1 MENSASSSGKVEMT
15 MKELRNISVLVFCL
29 IVCMMAS
36 AQLAPAPA
44 AISIGGSV
52 YGGGNHGDTGGNTAV
67 NVYGGSI
74 HQVFGGARQADIK
87 GGALVNI
94 DGENASS
101 YIVIDKVY
109 GGNDVAGHIG
119 SPSALSEEA
128 TVPSVLTQAS
138 DNDVDNTWNTYV
150 RISIKTTTTTT
161 GEGDDAVTTVEPA
174 DNAKP
179 VFMGQLYGGGNGD
192 YTYSAQKPN
201 GLYDVTV
208 DAVTIEDVN
217 KPEVAKAYL
226 EVLGGTVAYGYG
238 GGNNVTV
245 TEKTVINFNNPSE
258 VVTSVKDTRLVS
270 EGEGELL
277 TDARLHDDMGI
288 NLAYSDPSLSEYQ
301 FDRFFGGNNK
311 ADMDIVPTWNLRR
324 GRIRN
329 LYSGGNRGNMTAST
343 GILIE
348 IPAAS
353 NIKVDNLYGG
363 CRMADVMPTVNGVYT
378 PVDNYPGYNF
388 PKELSARVLVRGGDI
403 NNVYGGNDITGRVYG
418 GSAVGIYTSVNGDVY
433 GGGNGSYAYTDNIKL
448 ANNETYGD
456 FYYTVPAGKT
466 SVQALNDFRPNAE
479 QVSIRLHSPDPNK
492 PTIIKGSVYCGG
504 NSASLK
510 TTKANP
516 MVELKIGSY
525 VIAENVFLGNNG
537 RNMIRYN
544 EADKDEEGNTVTGA
558 VEGVLRTMKRT
569 DLSGD
574 SSPFSTINLTNA
586 DQFAAY
592 MQGAAMPLVPQ
603 VVFDSKAKGDPDDYV
618 PFSTYVG
625 SFFLGGNVGSMTAPG
640 TFTMDNLNSI
650 IIYNKFVGGCNDAY
664 VAETTV
670 AETTYNAEHMGGVTE
685 APTAGGPKIL
695 MNFEGL
701 RLKPGKLNDAKD
713 ALVWNT
719 NGKAGDAR
727 RLIGGNVYGG
737 CYNSGYVNGDII
749 INLNQSTVDKEEVF
763 GAGERASGVDPTKQ
777 RDELLFTSMGIFG
790 GGYGENSEVWG
801 STTINVKDGYHFNIY
816 GGGEKGVI
824 GKKVAGSYS
833 YNANYSTHV
842 NLVGSVKGAATG
854 SMAETEYLYGGGFE
868 GLVAGDTYVTLGNGR
883 VNSTFGGA
891 ANADILGHAETIIGS
906 GGFPYVLDDVYGGN
920 DLGGN
925 IQGSADLKTRVRE
938 AIRSKMFDSGSAATA
953 SSYVEY
959 LQGHV
964 NEIFGGAYGGYNYE
978 RISDGAG
985 GYKSN
990 VLAHL
995 LNNSEETKEV
1005 NKPYLNNAF
1014 VHICPV
1020 RNNDSKVDAVY
1031 GAGLGSP
1038 NTTRGANPVGDML
1051 QDRSYVLIDIP
1062 EGFDKLKSLNV
1073 FGAGSFNGVGMWV
1086 DKTSTYEAATADNA
1100 SAIIDLIS
1108 GEVNEVFGGG
1118 YEEGL
1123 TRRTVVNVPSGSTIK
1138 ANKIFGG
1145 AFGIRFADV
1154 CDVYESHVNY
1164 GSEDATVGTIYGG
1177 NNNYRQTLYTHV
1189 DVTSPVWSN
1198 KEKGYKATIYGAGYG
1213 YYTWTD
1219 YTEVNLHNG
1228 AEVYEVY
1235 GGGEKG
1241 RVVNEPTL
1249 VQMSIEGTVSLPEL
1263 PNGYGDGAHHSL
1275 GLKETLAK
1283 VQADGK
1289 KHNTNVLIHKGATVQ
1304 SYAYGGGRGY
1314 DDEDQGDGD
1323 VNGTTYIA
1331 LLGGTVKKDLY
1342 AAGTIGAVLDE
1353 YGTLNDYDGN
1363 HFVARATAYIA
1374 GGSVRNVYGGGW
1386 KGSVGKHKKQVG
1398 ENWVD
1403 AAISDIADGS
1413 TIKDI
1418 DGETNVI
1425 IGIRPDQDSDAK
1437 LDAVKAVL
1445 GSEAVAGNYGFYAG
1459 VPTVQRNVYGGG
1471 EGGAVYGTSN
1481 VTLNNGY
1488 IGYVYSTTEPTAPD
1502 GITENPPYEE
1512 SPYESGTYYQEKL
1525 HDETWTDH
1533 VGANRLYGSG
1543 NVFGGGYV
1551 DNSSVDFTNVTMWN
1565 GKVRNSL
1572 FGGGEIAAIGR
1583 GDVTVGGYQNSE
1595 RTLKGKYKL
1604 GKTHIEMYN
1613 GHVLR
1618 DVFAGGKGYNN
1629 LGEVG
1634 TLYTD
1639 GYVFGQTEAYIY
1651 GGEVGT
1657 ADNYD
1662 EGYGNVFGGGD
1673 LGYVYGKGKK
1683 CEDADYRPSP
1693 NHYYYTEDGTKEGDK
1708 WTEDCKVVVEA
1719 KAQVKAEEPVT
1730 IGVKTYNQYQYV
1742 PLEDLNKLGGKNDD
1756 DRWSALDDK
1765 GIIIR
1770 NAVFGGGNVADGSD
1784 KVYANTKTVFGNV
1797 TASLR
1802 DVYRR
1807 DLITIGTEHTGG
1819 LYGGGNLSLVDGYRE
1834 LHISNYGTDYY
1845 GLDDRITMEK
1855 YNTLTDRERAYF
1867 RLRYTCIDGYDKGK
1881 DDEGISYDGHEIG
1894 DQIFDDEYNELPEKY
1909 RKAEYW
1915 EQDGVCSIYA
1925 GRLLNT
1931 LQRADLVGV
1940 FGSRMVLQGAHDRVT
1955 EVQDNTNYTINRVGE
1970 LSLKKVVSPAGET
1983 DELNK
1988 EHGNYFGI
1996 YSVVNY
2002 LGNLTSDVLMDDTRE
2017 SDSDDT
2023 DGGESYYEWKAAN
2036 PNSRKRNTAT
2046 CHNQVALASGVF
2058 LELVNEPTGAV
2069 TKSGKEYGYITGVV
2083 ELDLINAKADAIG
2096 GGYVYAK
2103 NEHGKRYDV
2112 DYKRVRLSDFNRPK
2126 PGDTDGGLRTYKMYE
2141 YDDSKLEEI
2150 QTSGNFIHGK
2160 AKTIIDDCYPN
2171 NLEYDHTKADF
2182 SEAHYWY
2189 IKGSIYIYD
2198 QVISAYTGAPTAYT
2212 KEKHIPLTIT
2222 AGSHG
2227 RLKLIDVQPNLY
2239 AFFDTTVYPQGIKVN
2254 NKSVT
2259 YQLND
2264 VITYWDWSQLPAAEQ
2279 DFFVPETWVCI
2290 ANGTVDGTV
2299 YHEGDV
2305 LKPLTSKPSTIVDA
2319 KGAPCELK
2327 DILRPSNNISHDTG
2341 YVLDFKMDSPTD
2353 WDRWYSEKTG
2363 SDKISTPTYNGKN
2376 EGEQASYMPG
2386 PTFSTSGGVYG
2397 QRDYYVGEI
2406 ITADVVDEYKKTKIE
2421 GTTGQAEVEPAYV
2434 AKETVT
2440 YTYNSVEK
2448 SVNKGTAIPETEY
2461 NALSE
2466 ATKAKFD
2473 KAYMCINTL
2482 RLNEET
2488 YMVYGD
2494 LYSRNDIDALKDAFT
2509 EGKTTEEKAAIEAE
2523 IDAVLTDDYVYVCK
2537 TAGKYG
2543 GKLYSSS
2550 EKYSALEGWA
2560 SLTSADRESDEFNF
2574 TFNRDAFDLL
2584 GDPTYGSENKT
2595 LEQRYGTPYSD
2606 IKPIEYEAVKD
2617 GSPTLTR
2624 AAYEALANE
2633 KSYYTPVVV
2642 SKTDIGGDDYY
2653 IAKKYFSRGNTAY
2666 AQGQVVPAG
2675 TYRSLSEEE
2684 RTEYVEVIK
2693 FVNPNTEPV
2702 TYYYCRDTEG
2712 YPGITSVTNRRS
2724 GNTVTSS
2731 TASTPSSSVE
2741 VGWVIDDNDYN
2752 NLVNEQI
2759 GYTIKGNEPTE
2770 TTTLYVS
2777 RESDIRDLSKDKVI
2791 TVIYQYTY
2799 NESDDNGDVTPVNE
2813 MHVVNIHL
2821 EFESGAP
2828 IIDKLL
2834 PPATVL
2840 PGTTVG
2846 MNQPRVTPGAYELI
2860 GGGWEIFENQSD
2872 AELHRNGQEYLNN
2885 STPMYYYQDGYYVA
2899 YYAKSYLGKTYSN
2912 PVQFSVPNY
2921 HDLKAVM
2928 EAKEHHY
2935 YIDHKD
2941 AHLTDKRIPKV
2952 YINDYGDDANGLELL
2967 KDLYDLSLISKDTP
2981 GITVDGDNV
2990 ITSAGHKFKDHKLL
3004 NSSTVRGA
3012 DDLDFI
3018 LRTNLVPGSTP
3029 WTPIGS
3035 DETTC
3040 FGGNVHGDGH
3050 YVSGLDN
3057 SLFDKLCGNVY
3068 NLGAMGAFTTG
3079 GIANSGEGTAENCWV
3094 KNTAGEEITHPV
3106 IGIGSPAEKQIQN
3119 CYYLSAETGT
3129 PGGSRVAATAQQ
3141 FYNGEVAYNLNRFY
3155 LYERFNQHGG
3165 TPATTDT
3172 YVQDRYGNVDF
3183 IYANGEI
3190 PDEDDVRLNRT
3201 TGNYEPLYPDD
3212 YIFFGQTLNYGYVD
3226 GVDHQ
3231 DVPSPLVKDG
3241 DYIETSSAGNRVLRA
3256 PAYFRSSIMS
3266 KAFFNPYAVFAKHK
3280 EGDENTLVH
3289 DGMTAIDFT
3298 GYNDVFNGSTGDA
3311 EAYVNGIDEKG
3322 NFFAP
3327 LLDAET
3333 ALTNFK
3339 NFGLTKNLLAYTEAP
3354 NDATV
3359 AGKTGHAVSQALE
3372 ESRYAE
3378 TDGTYGTVAPKDES
3392 QVMAHWVQ
3400 RNAGGVT
3407 YSATYDHFLVD
3418 RNDFYAPIGY
3428 TFDGSSRMWHQRIP
3442 DTYAGLNTGWESIS
3456 LPFRVLSVGTQQ
3468 KGELTHFYT
3477 GDEKGRVGHEYWLR
3491 KYTAIE
3497 PDDKPSTMKAT
3508 FVSLVKGEGRDA
3520 YKKRYT
3526 NTFLWYYLHKN
3537 LDILDGETVGQNEY
3551 YRTEH
3556 EYEGYPLMQ
3565 GATPYI
3571 IGFPGKEFYEFDLS
3585 GEWKAPKLPSGFE
3598 RQVVTFAS
3606 VVGATINA
3614 SEADMTGVKYG
3625 NYTFKPNYLNQE
3637 IKADAGNFM
3646 MADGT
3651 SSVTDSEGNICNIPA
3666 GSRYE
3671 KVTGTPKI
3679 LLPFRAY
3686 FVSSGSGDAMNII
3699 FSEAEEKPEVTPE
3712 KDDKPNI
3719 TPKGDAEDDA
3729 DGKITFTSGVGTITA
3744 KSTISEPRVVLVYGV
3759 GGALVKAFDIKPNS
3773 TVTINVPSGLVYV
3786 IRTVTGD
3793 YSSKLMVR

>member
-1 MENSASSSGKVEMT
+1 
-15 MKELRNISVLVFCL
+15 MKGTLNRHNYVKLTLSILAIVLMLVAPTR
-29 IVCMMAS
+29 VS
-36 AQLAPAPA
+36 AQP

-74 HQVFGGARQADIK
+74 HQVFGGARQADIT

-109 GGNDVAGHIG
+109 GGNDISGNIG

-138 DNDVDNTWNTYV
+138 ENKVDSTWNTYV
-150 RISIKTTTTTT
+150 RISTKTQIV
-161 GEGDDAVTTVEPA
+161 EGDTIAPLDAP
-174 DNAKP
+174 K

-192 YTYSAQKPN
+192 YAYSAKKAN
-201 GLYDVTV
+201 ELYDVTIGDTTLV
-208 DAVTIEDVN
+208 DVN

-245 TEKTVINFNNPSE
+245 TEKTVINFDNISN
-258 VVTSVKDTRLVS
+258 VVTSVTDA
-270 EGEGELL
+270 GGNELL
-277 TDARLHDDMGI
+277 TDARLHDNMGI

-343 GILIE
+343 GILLE

-378 PVDNYPGYNF
+378 PADNLPGYKF
-388 PKELSARVLVRGGDI
+388 PKGLSARVLVRGGDI

-418 GSAVGIYTSVNGDVY
+418 GSAIGIYASVNGDVY
-433 GGGNGSYAYTDNIKL
+433 GGGNGSYAYTDNPAL
-448 ANNETYGD
+448 ADNETYGD
-456 FYYTVPAGKT
+456 FYYTIPAGKT

-479 QVSIRLHSPDPNK
+479 QVSLRLYSPDHNK

-516 MVELKIGSY
+516 IVELKIGSR
-525 VIAENVFLGNNG
+525 VIVENAFLGNNG

-544 EADKDEEGNTVTGA
+544 EADKDEAGNSVTGA
-558 VEGVLRTMKRT
+558 VEGVLRTMKRI

-574 SSPFSTINLTNA
+574 SSPFSSINLLDA

-603 VVFDSKAKGDPDDYV
+603 VVFDSKAKGDPVDYES
-618 PFSTYVG
+618 FSTYVG

-640 TFTMDNLNSI
+640 TFTMDELNSI
-650 IIYNKFVGGCNDAY
+650 IIYKKFVGGCNDAY
-664 VAETTV
+664 VA
-670 AETTYNAEHMGGVTE
+670 ATTYNAEHMGGVTE
-685 APTAGGPKIL
+685 APTAGNPKIR
-695 MNFEGL
+695 MDFEGL
-701 RLKPGKLNDAKD
+701 KLKPGKLNDAKNGLD
-713 ALVWNT
+713 WNT
-719 NGKAGDAR
+719 NGKDGEAR
-727 RLIGGNVYGG
+727 RLMGANVYGG
-737 CYNSGYVNGDII
+737 CYNSGYVNGDIL
-749 INLNQSTVDKEEVF
+749 INLNQSTVDTTEVF
-763 GAGERASGVDPTKQ
+763 GTGASGVDPAIQ
-777 RDELLFTSMGIFG
+777 RDELLFTSMAIFG

-801 STTINVKDGYHFNIY
+801 STTINVRNGYHFNVY
-816 GGGEKGVI
+816 GGGEKGAI
-824 GKKVAGSYS
+824 GKNVAGSYS
-833 YNANYSTHV
+833 YNPNYSTHV
-842 NLVGSVKGAATG
+842 NLVGNVKGAATG
-854 SMAETEYLYGGGFE
+854 GMTEAEYLYGGGFE
-868 GLVAGDTYVTLGNGR
+868 GLVAGDTHVTLGNGR

-906 GGFPYVLDDVYGGN
+906 GGFPYIIDDVYGGN

-925 IQGSADLKTRVRE
+925 IQGSADFKERVRSDL
-938 AIRSKMFDSGSAATA
+938 RSKMFDSGSAATA

-964 NEIFGGAYGGYNYE
+964 GEIFGGAYGGYNYE

-985 GYKSN
+985 GYKST
-990 VLAHL
+990 VLALL
-995 LNNSEETKEV
+995 LNSSETKEV

-1014 VHICPV
+1014 VHIRPE
-1020 RNNDSKVDAVY
+1020 RNNDSRVDAVY
-1031 GAGLGSP
+1031 GAGLGSE
-1038 NTTRGANPVGDML
+1038 GSSDSAAKAHIGDMM

-1062 EGFDKLKSLNV
+1062 DAYDKLRSLKV
-1073 FGAGSFNGVGMWV
+1073 FGAGSFNGLGMGITRSAS
-1086 DKTSTYEAATADNA
+1086 DADPKLATAV
-1100 SAIIDLIS
+1100 IDLMA
-1108 GEVNEVFGGG
+1108 GEVDAVYGAS
-1118 YEEGL
+1118 YHEGI
-1123 TRRTVVNVPSGSTIK
+1123 TRRTLVNVPDGSTIVT
-1138 ANKIFGG
+1138 NSIFGG
-1145 AFGIRFADV
+1145 AYGTRSANDRP
-1154 CDVYESHVNY
+1154 CDAFEANVDYRSN
-1164 GSEDATVGTIYGG
+1164 DAIVRHAVYGG
-1177 NNNYRQTLYTHV
+1177 NNNARRTFYGKVNIR
-1189 DVTSPVWSN
+1189 SNVWSN
-1198 KEKGYKATIYGAGYG
+1198 KEKGYQATVYGAGYG
-1213 YYTWTD
+1213 RDTWSQ
-1219 YTEVNLHNG
+1219 YTEVNLESG
-1228 AEVYEVY
+1228 ANVYEAY
-1235 GGGEKG
+1235 GGGEMGMVINK
-1241 RVVNEPTL
+1241 E
-1249 VQMSIEGTVSLPEL
+1249 TVTKWKTTKTNLYVDLPEGYTD
-1263 PNGYGDGAHHSL
+1263 NGLTDNLAL
-1275 GLKETLAK
+1275 GNKLHERESSRPEKY
-1283 VQADGK
+1283 
-1289 KHNTNVLIHKGATVQ
+1289 NTNVHIKQGAYVGG
-1304 SYAYGGGRGY
+1304 YCYGGGLGY
-1314 DDEDQGDGD
+1314 ND
-1323 VNGTTYIA
+1323 VANSGNVYGTTYID

-1342 AAGTIGAVLDE
+1342 AAGTTGSVKDSLNIGGGFIAS
-1353 YGTLNDYDGN
+1353 
-1363 HFVARATAYIA
+1363 ATAYIE
-1374 GGSVRNVYGGGW
+1374 GGTVRNVYGGGW
-1386 KGSVGKHKKQVG
+1386 KGSVGHHNG
-1398 ENWVD
+1398 GID
-1403 AAISDIADGS
+1403 ATTEGDIL
-1413 TIKDI
+1413 
-1418 DGETNVI
+1418 GETHVI
-1425 IGIRPDQDSDAK
+1425 IGIRKDQAT
-1437 LDAVKAVL
+1437 LPT
-1445 GSEAVAGNYGFYAG
+1445 GYGYLVG
-1459 VPTVQRNVYGGG
+1459 VPAIQRNVYGGG

-1488 IGYVYSTTEPTAPD
+1488 IGYVYLEDKPTTPPA
-1502 GITENPPYEE
+1502 GIEKVPAYEVDIYRNPAYDPNNDAEVH
-1512 SPYESGTYYQEKL
+1512 GWYQEKL

-1543 NVFGGGYV
+1543 NVFGGGYI
-1551 DNSSVDFTNVTMWN
+1551 DNSSVDKTNVKMWN
-1565 GKVRNSL
+1565 GKIRNSL

-1595 RTLKGKYKL
+1595 RTLRSNLKL

-1618 DVFAGGKGYNN
+1618 DVFAGGKGYDN
-1629 LGEVG
+1629 LGRVG

-1657 ADNYD
+1657 ATNYT

-1673 LGYVYGKGKK
+1673 LGYVYGKGEK

-1693 NHYYYTEDGTKEGDK
+1693 NHYYYTEDGTKTDDK

-1719 KAQVKAEEPVT
+1719 KAQVKAGQKVT
-1730 IGVKTYNQYQYV
+1730 IGGNTYTQYQYV
-1742 PLEDLNKLGGKNDD
+1742 PLEDLNKLKGKNDATD
-1756 DRWSALDDK
+1756 GAKWNALDDK
-1765 GIIIR
+1765 GIIIH

-1845 GLDDRITMEK
+1845 NLTSTVTKEQYDND
-1855 YNTLTDRERAYF
+1855 LTDRERAYF
-1867 RLRYTCIDGYDKGK
+1867 RLRYTCRQNVPSRTIDGVTYRGYN
-1881 DDEGISYDGHEIG
+1881 EGQ
-1894 DQIFDDEYNELPEKY
+1894 QIYEDEYKELY
-1909 RKAEYW
+1909 SDYQNSTYW
-1915 EQDGVCSIYA
+1915 TEDGVCSIYS

-1940 FGSRMVLQGAHDRVT
+1940 FGSRMVLQGARDRVT

-2002 LGNLTSDVLMDDTRE
+2002 LGNLTSDVLMTDTRE
-2017 SDSDDT
+2017 TDSGDA
-2023 DGGESYYEWKAAN
+2023 DGKTTYHDWKADN

-2126 PGDTDGGLRTYKMYE
+2126 PGDTDGGLRTYKMYRYDESELE
-2141 YDDSKLEEI
+2141 YI

-2189 IKGSIYIYD
+2189 VKGSIYIYD
-2198 QVISAYTGAPTAYT
+2198 QVISAYTGAPTAYSRS
-2212 KEKHIPLTIT
+2212 KHIPLTIT

-2227 RLKLIDVQPNLY
+2227 KLQLLDVKPNKY
-2239 AFFDTTVYPQGIKVN
+2239 AYYNKSGEPLGSNEEVKVSN
-2254 NKSVT
+2254 NSVT
-2259 YQLND
+2259 YKLND
-2264 VITYWDWSQLPAAEQ
+2264 VITYWDWSQLPADEQ
-2279 DFFVPETWVCI
+2279 ALFVDTTYVNINTGEVRLDDDSG
-2290 ANGTVDGTV
+2290 N
-2299 YHEGDV
+2299 EDV
-2305 LKPLTSKPSTIVDA
+2305 HL
-2319 KGAPCELK
+2319 
-2327 DILRPSNNISHDTG
+2327 SNNISHNTG
-2341 YVLDFKMDSPTD
+2341 YVLDFKMDTPPAWS
-2353 WDRWYSEKTG
+2353 RWYSSKTG
-2363 SDKISTPTYNGKN
+2363 GDKIDSLTYIKP
-2376 EGEQASYMPG
+2376 ETVQANYVPG
-2386 PTFSTSGGVYG
+2386 PTYSTVGGVYG
-2397 QRDYYVGEI
+2397 QRNYSVGEI
-2406 ITADVVDEYKKTKIE
+2406 ITSDVVTEYNKIAE
-2421 GTTGQAEVEPAYV
+2421 KPDGQAVVEPAYV
-2434 AKETVT
+2434 AKEAVT
-2440 YTYNSVEK
+2440 YTYNDVSK
-2448 SVNKGTAIPETEY
+2448 SVSKGTAIPKTEY
-2461 NALSE
+2461 DAL
-2466 ATKAKFD
+2466 ATQAPSAHAKF
-2473 KAYMCINTL
+2473 AAAQMCISTL
-2482 RLNEET
+2482 RLNDET
-2488 YMVYGD
+2488 YLVYGD
-2494 LYSRNDIDALKDAFT
+2494 LFTNDSIDVLKSEFGAMATEIGNSFTDAYICSS
-2509 EGKTTEEKAAIEAE
+2509 EG
-2523 IDAVLTDDYVYVCK
+2523 L
-2537 TAGKYG
+2537 YG
-2543 GKLYSSS
+2543 GKSYSSS

-2560 SLTSADRESDEFNF
+2560 SLTSDDRDKNEFR
-2574 TFNRDAFDLL
+2574 FNYDAFDVLIDKTYPGKSAYGAPYNQEQNVEYVAIYK
-2584 GDPTYGSENKT
+2584 GDAEHPLNASYVDPALSNITT
-2595 LEQRYGTPYSD
+2595 DTQ
-2606 IKPIEYEAVKD
+2606 
-2617 GSPTLTR
+2617 LTR
-2624 AAYEALANE
+2624 LQYEALTNE
-2633 KSYYTPVVV
+2633 KANYTP
-2642 SKTDIGGDDYY
+2642 I
-2653 IAKKYFSRGNTAY
+2653 
-2666 AQGQVVPAG
+2666 VVPANMVG
-2675 TYRSLSEEE
+2675 SEDIYIVTSDDPVSLGSMVYTKGQIIPTSTYLALPSEDQAKVSKV
-2684 RTEYVEVIK
+2684 TVS
-2693 FVNPNTEPV
+2693 NSTSAAV
-2702 TYYYCRDTEG
+2702 TYYYCHTG
-2712 YPGITSVTNRRS
+2712 YTGTHSVTNRKNGS
-2724 GNTVTSS
+2724 GVIGSEATSG
-2731 TASTPSSSVE
+2731 PSSDVIA
-2741 VGWVIDDNDYN
+2741 GWVINHDDYSNLTNDQKDF
-2752 NLVNEQI
+2752 V
-2759 GYTIKGNEPTE
+2759 IKGNEPTE

-2813 MHVVNIHL
+2813 MHIVNIHL
-2821 EFESGAP
+2821 DFESGAP
-2828 IIDKLL
+2828 IIDRLMA
-2834 PPATVL
+2834 PTTVL

-2860 GGGWEIFENQSD
+2860 GGGWEIFDSKYN
-2872 AELHRNGQEYLNN
+2872 AEHHTNGQEYVNN

-2912 PVQFSVPNY
+2912 PVQFSVANY
-2921 HDLKAVM
+2921 HDLKKVM
-2928 EAKEHHY
+2928 DAKTHHY

-2941 AHLTDKRIPKV
+2941 AHLSGKRIPKV
-2952 YINDYGDDANGLELL
+2952 YINDYTADGENGLDLL
-2967 KDLYDLSLISKDTP
+2967 KDLYDLSLISSSTA
-2981 GITVDGDNV
+2981 GITVDGDS
-2990 ITSAGHKFKDHKLL
+2990 ITTAGHKFKGHKLL

-3018 LRTNLVPGSTP
+3018 LRTNLAVGSTP
-3029 WTPIGS
+3029 WMPIGS
-3035 DETTC
+3035 GEETC

-3050 YVSGLDN
+3050 YVSGLTG

-3079 GIANSGEGTAENCWV
+3079 GIANSGDGMAENCWV
-3094 KNTAGEEITHPV
+3094 KDTTGVEITNP
-3106 IGIGSPAEKQIQN
+3106 IISSPDNQSQLRN
-3119 CYYLSAETGT
+3119 SYYLSAGAAGT
-3129 PGGSRVAATAQQ
+3129 PGGSRVAATATQ

-3155 LYERFNQHGG
+3155 LQKRYNLNRGG
-3165 TPATTDT
+3165 QTAITDT
-3172 YVQDRYGNVDF
+3172 AYVNSRYGNVDF
-3183 IYANGEI
+3183 IYADGEI
-3190 PDEDDVRLNRT
+3190 PEEDDVRLNRT
-3201 TGNYEPLYPDD
+3201 EGKYVPLYPDD
-3212 YIFFGQTLNYGYVD
+3212 YIFFGQALNYGYVV
-3226 GVDHQ
+3226 GAEHQ

-3241 DYIETSSAGNRVLRA
+3241 DYIETGLTGNRVLRA
-3256 PAYFRSSIMS
+3256 PAYFRSSVMS

-3280 EGDENTLVH
+3280 NGDENTLVH
-3289 DGMTAIDFT
+3289 NGMTAIDFT
-3298 GYNDVFNGSTGDA
+3298 GYNDVFDGSTGEA
-3311 EAYVNGIDEKG
+3311 KAYVNNNDSPNA

-3354 NDATV
+3354 ETGDEATV
-3359 AGKTGHAVSQALE
+3359 AGKTGHAVSLALE
-3372 ESRYAE
+3372 ETRYAE
-3378 TDGTYGTVAPKDES
+3378 TDGKYGTVAPKDES

-3400 RNAGGVT
+3400 RNAEGV
-3407 YSATYDHFLVD
+3407 YKATYDHFLVD
-3418 RNDFYAPIGY
+3418 CNDFYAPIGY

-3456 LPFRVLSVGTQQ
+3456 LPFTVDMVTTQQ

-3477 GDEKGRVGHEYWLR
+3477 GNEKGRVGHEYWLR
-3491 KYTAIE
+3491 KYTAIAKST
-3497 PDDKPSTMKAT
+3497 DKSSTMEAT
-3508 FVSLVKGEGRDA
+3508 FSSLAKGDA
-3520 YKKRYT
+3520 SDDGFDNKHYI
-3526 NTFLWYYLHKN
+3526 NSFLWDYLHQH
-3537 LDILDGETVGQNEY
+3537 LDKLDGEGQNKY
-3551 YRTEH
+3551 YKDIDVT
-3556 EYEGYPLMQ
+3556 YEGYPQQL

-3606 VVGATINA
+3606 VMGATINA
-3614 SEADMTGVKYG
+3614 SDADMTGVTQSSTQG
-3625 NYTFKPNYLNQE
+3625 NYTYTYTFKPNYLNE
-3637 IKADAGNFM
+3637 DIA
-3646 MADGT
+3646 
-3651 SSVTDSEGNICNIPA
+3651 A
-3666 GSRYE
+3666 GSDIYVMKSDGSKYV
-3671 KVTGTPKI
+3671 KVPAEGDATQ

-3686 FVSSGSGDAMNII
+3686 FVRTGGQNSMNII
-3699 FSEAEEKPEVTPE
+3699 FSEAEEKPDVTPE
-3712 KDDKPNI
+3712 QDDKPNI

-3744 KSTISEPRVVLVYGV
+3744 KSTIDEPRVVLVYGV
-3759 GGALVKAFDIKPNS
+3759 GGALVKAFDLKRNS
-3773 TVTINVPSGLVYV
+3773 SVTIHVPSGLVYAV
-3786 IRTVTGD
+3786 RTVAGD
-3793 YSSKLMVR
+3793 YSSKLFVK

>member
-29 IVCMMAS
+29 IVCMVAS
-36 AQLAPAPA
+36 AQP
-44 AISIGGSV
+44 AISIGGNV

-74 HQVFGGARQADIK
+74 HQVFGGARQADIA

-119 SPSALSEEA
+119 SPSALSAEA
-128 TVPSVLTQAS
+128 AVPGVLTQAS

-150 RISIKTTTTTT
+150 RISTKTTTTTT

-174 DNAKP
+174 DDAQP
-179 VFMGQLYGGGNGD
+179 IFMGQLYGGGNGD
-192 YTYSAQKPN
+192 YEYSAQKPN
-201 GLYDVTV
+201 GLYDVTIGETV
-208 DAVTIEDVN
+208 LEDVN
-217 KPEVAKAYL
+217 KPEVSKAYL
-226 EVLGGTVAYGYG
+226 EILGGTVAYGYG

-245 TEKTVINFNNPSE
+245 TEKTVINFDNPSE

-288 NLAYSDPSLSEYQ
+288 NLAYSAPSLSEFQ

-311 ADMDIVPTWNLRR
+311 AEMHIRPTWNLKN
-324 GRIRN
+324 GSVRN
-329 LYSGGNRGNMTAST
+329 LYSGGNRGAMTNPE
-343 GILIE
+343 GLLLE

-353 NIKVDNLYGG
+353 HLKVDNLYGG
-363 CRMADVMPTVNGVYT
+363 CRMADVMPTVNGIYT
-378 PVDNYPGYNF
+378 PVENLPGYKF

-403 NNVYGGNDITGRVYG
+403 NNVYGGNDINGRVYG
-418 GSAVGIYTSVNGDVY
+418 GSAIGIYASVRGDVY
-433 GGGNGSYAYTDNIKL
+433 GGGNGSYAYTDNPDL
-448 ANNETYGD
+448 ADSETYGD
-456 FYYTVPAGKT
+456 FYYDPGAN
-466 SVQALNDFRPNAE
+466 SVEALNDFRPNAE
-479 QVSIRLHSPDPNK
+479 QVSIRLHSPDPDK

-516 MVELKIGSY
+516 MVELKIGSN

-544 EADKDEEGNTVTGA
+544 EKDKDDAGADDVGA
-558 VEGVLRTMKRT
+558 VEGVLRTMSRT
-569 DLSGD
+569 DIASD
-574 SSPFSTINLTNA
+574 ASKFSSINLLDA

-592 MQGAAMPLVPQ
+592 MQGAAMPLMPN
-603 VVFDSKAKGDPDDYV
+603 VVFDSMAKGDPADYE
-618 PFSTYVG
+618 PFSSHVG
-625 SFFLGGNVGSMTAPG
+625 SFFLGGNVGSMSAPG
-640 TFTMDNLNSI
+640 TFTINDLNSI
-650 IIYNKFVGGCNDAY
+650 IIYNKVVGGCNDAY
-664 VAETTV
+664 VAST
-670 AETTYNAEHMGGVTE
+670 AYNAEHMGGVTV
-685 APTAGGPKIL
+685 APDAGNPKIR
-695 MNFEGL
+695 MDFEGL

-719 NGKAGDAR
+719 NGAEGNAL

-737 CYNSGYVNGDII
+737 CYNSGYVNGDIV

-763 GAGERASGVDPTKQ
+763 GAGASGVDPEIQ
-777 RDELLFTSMGIFG
+777 RDDLENTSLAIFG

-801 STTINVKDGYHFNIY
+801 STTINVKDGYHFNVY
-816 GGGEKGVI
+816 GGGEKGAI
-824 GKKVAGSYS
+824 GKKDGSYS
-833 YNANYSTHV
+833 YDADYSTHV
-842 NLVGSVKGAATG
+842 NLVGNVKGAETG
-854 SMAETEYLYGGGFE
+854 SMAEAEYLYGGGFE

-906 GGFPYVLDDVYGGN
+906 GGFPYIIDDVYGGN

-925 IQGSADLKTRVRE
+925 IQGSADLT
-938 AIRSKMFDSGSAATA
+938 SKISTAAQAKMHSTAAATA

-964 NEIFGGAYGGYNYE
+964 GEIFGGAYGGYDYE
-978 RISDGAG
+978 KIPGDTKVR
-985 GYKSN
+985 
-990 VLAHL
+990 AHL
-995 LNNSEETKEV
+995 LNSSSTKDV
-1005 NKPYLNNAF
+1005 DKPYLNNAF
-1014 VHICPV
+1014 VHIRPE
-1020 RNNDSKVDAVY
+1020 RNIDSKVDAVY
-1031 GAGLGSP
+1031 GAGLGSH
-1038 NTTRGANPVGDML
+1038 NTRGADPVGDML

-1062 EGFDKLKSLNV
+1062 EGYDKLRSLNV

-1086 DKTSTYEAATADNA
+1086 DKNSTYVPATADNA

-1177 NNNYRQTLYTHV
+1177 NNNARQTLYTHV

-1249 VQMSIEGTVSLPEL
+1249 VQMSLEGTISLPEL
-1263 PNGYGDGAHHSL
+1263 PNGYGDGAHHSV
-1275 GLKETLAK
+1275 GLNETIAK

-1289 KHNTNVLIHKGATVQ
+1289 KYNTNVLIHKGATVQ

-1314 DDEDQGDGD
+1314 DDEDYGDGD

-1353 YGTLNDYDGN
+1353 YGTLTDYNGDT
-1363 HFVARATAYIA
+1363 FVARATAYIA

-1398 ENWVD
+1398 ETWVD
-1403 AAISDIADGS
+1403 ANIDDVADGS
-1413 TIKDI
+1413 TVIDI

-1425 IGIRPDQDSDAK
+1425 IGIRPDQDADDK
-1437 LDAVKAVL
+1437 LNAVKAVL
-1445 GSEAVAGNYGFYAG
+1445 GSDAVAGDYGYYAG
-1459 VPTVQRNVYGGG
+1459 VPTVQRNAYGGG
-1471 EGGAVYGTSN
+1471 EGGAVFGTTN

-1488 IGYVYSTTEPTAPD
+1488 IGYVYSATAPEKPA
-1502 GITENPPYEE
+1502 GIEENPSYE
-1512 SPYESGTYYQEKL
+1512 PAYGGYYQQKL

-1533 VGANRLYGSG
+1533 VGENRLYGSG

-1595 RTLKGKYKL
+1595 RTLKGKYKI

-1673 LGYVYGKGKK
+1673 LGYVYGKGEK

-1693 NHYYYTEDGTKEGDK
+1693 NHYYYTEDGTKTDDK

-1719 KAQVKAEEPVT
+1719 TAQVKAGQTVT
-1730 IGVKTYNQYQYV
+1730 IGGNTYTQYQYV
-1742 PLEDLNKLGGKNDD
+1742 PVEDLNKLKGKNDATD
-1756 DRWSALDDK
+1756 GAVWAKLDDK

-1845 GLDDRITMEK
+1845 NLSSTVTKEQYDND
-1855 YNTLTDRERAYF
+1855 LTDRERAYF
-1867 RLRYTCIDGYDKGK
+1867 RLRYTCKQNVPSRTIDGVTYRGYN
-1881 DDEGISYDGHEIG
+1881 EGQ
-1894 DQIFDDEYNELPEKY
+1894 QIYEDEYKELY
-1909 RKAEYW
+1909 SDYQNSTYW
-1915 EQDGVCSIYA
+1915 TEDGVCSIYS

-2002 LGNLTSDVLMDDTRE
+2002 LGNLTSDVLMTDKRVT
-2017 SDSDDT
+2017 DSDDA
-2023 DGGESYYEWKAAN
+2023 DNKSYHDWKAEN

-2058 LELVNEPTGAV
+2058 LELVNEPTGKV

-2103 NEHGKRYDV
+2103 NEHGKREEV
-2112 DYKRVRLSDFNRPK
+2112 EYKRVRLSDFNRP
-2126 PGDTDGGLRTYKMYE
+2126 TDDDDEGLRTYKMYKYNESILE
-2141 YDDSKLEEI
+2141 YI

-2189 IKGSIYIYD
+2189 VKGSIYIYD
-2198 QVISAYTGAPTAYT
+2198 QVISAYTGAPTAYSRS
-2212 KEKHIPLTIT
+2212 KHIPLTIT

-2227 RLKLIDVQPNLY
+2227 KLQLLDVKPNKY
-2239 AFFDTTVYPQGIKVN
+2239 AYFNTTDYPQGIKVN
-2254 NKSVT
+2254 NNSVT

-2279 DFFVPETWVCI
+2279 ALFVDETWVCI
-2290 ANGTVDGTV
+2290 ANGTVGETTYTKGEVFNSEPASPAPGTIIKDA
-2299 YHEGDV
+2299 EGN
-2305 LKPLTSKPSTIVDA
+2305 T
-2319 KGAPCELK
+2319 CEFT
-2327 DILRPSNNISHDTG
+2327 DIIRPTNNISHDTG
-2341 YVLDFKMDSPTD
+2341 YVLDFKMDTPPAWS
-2353 WDRWYSEKTG
+2353 RWYSPKTG
-2363 SDKISTPTYNGKN
+2363 GDKIDSLTYIKPETVKAN
-2376 EGEQASYMPG
+2376 YVPG
-2386 PTFSTSGGVYG
+2386 PTYSTDGGVYG
-2397 QRDYYVGEI
+2397 QRNYSVGEI
-2406 ITADVVDEYKKTKIE
+2406 ITSDVVTEYNKIAE
-2421 GTTGQAEVEPAYV
+2421 KPDGQAVVELAYV
-2434 AKETVT
+2434 AKEAVT
-2440 YTYNSVEK
+2440 YTYDSVEK
-2448 SVNKGTAIPETEY
+2448 SVNKGTAIPKTEY
-2461 NALSE
+2461 DALPL
-2466 ATKAKFD
+2466 ATQEKFGAAK
-2473 KAYMCINTL
+2473 MCVSTL

-2494 LYSRNDIDALKDAFT
+2494 LLTESDITTLTTAFPDMAT
-2509 EGKTTEEKAAIEAE
+2509 EIGNSLTEA
-2523 IDAVLTDDYVYVCK
+2523 YVCK
-2537 TAGKYG
+2537 TAGLYG
-2543 GKLYSSS
+2543 GKSYSSG

-2560 SLTSADRESDEFNF
+2560 SLTSADRAKNEFR
-2574 TFNRDAFDLL
+2574 FNYDAFDVLIDKTYPGKSAY
-2584 GDPTYGSENKT
+2584 GDPYNQ
-2595 LEQRYGTPYSD
+2595 EQHVEYVAIYKGTEVLDASYVDPGLSNITTD
-2606 IKPIEYEAVKD
+2606 KQLKR
-2617 GSPTLTR
+2617 LQ
-2624 AAYEALANE
+2624 YEALRNE
-2633 KSYYTPVVV
+2633 KANYTP
-2642 SKTDIGGDDYY
+2642 I
-2653 IAKKYFSRGNTAY
+2653 
-2666 AQGQVVPAG
+2666 VVPANIVG
-2675 TYRSLSEEE
+2675 SEDIHIVTNDDKGPVSLGSMVYTKGQIIPTSTYIQLSDADKAKVSTVTVSNSTPEA
-2684 RTEYVEVIK
+2684 
-2693 FVNPNTEPV
+2693 V
-2702 TYYYCRDTEG
+2702 TYYYCHTG
-2712 YPGITSVTNRRS
+2712 YTGTHSVTNRKNGS
-2724 GNTVTSS
+2724 GVIGSEATSE
-2731 TASTPSSSVE
+2731 PSSDVIA
-2741 VGWVIDDNDYN
+2741 GWVINHDDYSNLTNDQKDF
-2752 NLVNEQI
+2752 V
-2759 GYTIKGNEPTE
+2759 IKGNEPTE

-2821 EFESGAP
+2821 DFESGAP
-2828 IIDKLL
+2828 IIDRIMA
-2834 PPATVL
+2834 PATVL

-2846 MNQPRVTPGAYELI
+2846 INQPRVTPGAYELI
-2860 GGGWEIFENQSD
+2860 GGGWEIFDNQYN
-2872 AELHRNGQEYLNN
+2872 AEHHINGQEYVNN
-2885 STPMYYYQDGYYVA
+2885 ETPMYYYQDGYYVA
-2899 YYAKSYLGKTYSN
+2899 YYAKSYLGKTYSE
-2912 PVQFSVPNY
+2912 PVQFSVANY

-2928 EAKEHHY
+2928 DAKTHHY

-2941 AHLTDKRIPKV
+2941 AHLSGKRIPKV
-2952 YINDYGDDANGLELL
+2952 YINDYGDDANGLDLL
-2967 KDLYDLSLISKDTP
+2967 KDLYDLSLISSSTS
-2981 GITVDGDNV
+2981 GITVNGDNV
-2990 ITSAGHKFKDHKLL
+2990 ITSEGKFKDHKLL

-3018 LRTNLVPGSTP
+3018 LRTNLAPGSTP

-3035 DETTC
+3035 GEETC

-3050 YVSGLDN
+3050 YVSGLTS

-3079 GIANSGEGTAENCWV
+3079 GIANSGGGTAENCWV
-3094 KNTAGEEITHPV
+3094 KTTGTPAAGVKAI
-3106 IGIGSPAEKQIQN
+3106 IGNPTDDGQIKN
-3119 CYYLSAETGT
+3119 CYYPETNAYTSGNAIAKPESA
-3129 PGGSRVAATAQQ
+3129 
-3141 FYNGEVAYNLNRFY
+3141 FYNGEMAYNLNRFY

-3190 PDEDDVRLNRT
+3190 PDEDDVRLT
-3201 TGNYEPLYPDD
+3201 KDDLTGEYSYEPLYPHD
-3212 YIFFGQTLNYGYVD
+3212 YIFFGQTLNYGYVV
-3226 GVDHQ
+3226 GAEHQ
-3231 DVPSPLVKDG
+3231 DVPSPIVKDADG
-3241 DYIETSSAGNRVLRA
+3241 DYIETGLTGNRVLRA
-3256 PAYFRSSIMS
+3256 PAYFRSSVMS

-3280 EGDENTLVH
+3280 NGDENTLAQ

-3298 GYNDVFNGSTGDA
+3298 GYNDVFYNNGGTVTA
-3311 EAYVNGIDEKG
+3311 KPYVNGNDASN

-3359 AGKTGHAVSQALE
+3359 AGKTGHTVSQALE
-3372 ESRYAE
+3372 ESDFDT
-3378 TDGTYGTVAPKDES
+3378 TDPTYFTVAVKDES
-3392 QVMAHWVQ
+3392 QVMGHWVQ
-3400 RNAGGVT
+3400 RNEGLLT
-3407 YSATYDHFLVD
+3407 YKATYDHFLVD

-3428 TFDGSSRMWHQRIP
+3428 TFDSHQMWHQRTP

-3456 LPFRVLSVGTQQ
+3456 LPFTVDMVTTQQ

-3508 FVSLVKGEGRDA
+3508 FISLAKGDA
-3520 YKKRYT
+3520 NDDGFDNKHYT
-3526 NTFLWYYLHKN
+3526 NTFLWDYLHWK
-3537 LDILDGETVGQNEY
+3537 LDILDGATEGQNRY
-3551 YRTEH
+3551 YSTSH
-3556 EYEGYPLMQ
+3556 TYEDYPLMQ

-3606 VVGATINA
+3606 VIGATIKA
-3614 SEADMTGVKYG
+3614 SDADMTGVTQD

-3637 IKADAGNFM
+3637 IAPNAGNFM
-3646 MADGT
+3646 MAADG
-3651 SSVTDSEGNICNIPA
+3651 SK
-3666 GSRYE
+3666 YE
-3671 KVTGTPKI
+3671 KVTGTKKT

-3686 FVSSGSGDAMNII
+3686 FVSSGSSNAMNII

-3712 KDDKPNI
+3712 QDDKPNI

-3759 GGALVKAFDIKPNS
+3759 GGALVKAFDLKQNS
-3773 TVTINVPSGLVYV
+3773 SVTIHVPSGLVYA
-3786 IRTVTGD
+3786 IRTVSGD
-3793 YSSKLMVR
+3793 YSSKLFVK

>member
-1 MENSASSSGKVEMT
+1 
-15 MKELRNISVLVFCL
+15 MKELRNISVLVL
-29 IVCMMAS
+29 GLMICMMAS

-74 HQVFGGARQADIK
+74 HQVFGGARQADIT

-109 GGNDVAGHIG
+109 GGNDISGNIG
-119 SPSALSEEA
+119 SPSALSAEA

-138 DNDVDNTWNTYV
+138 DNKVDNTWNTYV
-150 RISIKTTTTTT
+150 RISTKTQTTTT
-161 GEGDDAVTTVEPA
+161 GEGDDAVTTVKPA
-174 DNAKP
+174 DDAQP

-192 YTYSAQKPN
+192 YTYSPKKAN

-217 KPEVAKAYL
+217 KPEVSKAYL
-226 EVLGGTVAYGYG
+226 EILGGTVAYGYG

-245 TEKTVINFNNPSE
+245 TEKTVINFDNISN
-258 VVTSVKDTRLVS
+258 VVTSVTDA
-270 EGEGELL
+270 GGNELL
-277 TDARLHDDMGI
+277 TTTRLRNDMGI
-288 NLAYSDPSLSEYQ
+288 NLAYSDPSLSEFQ

-311 ADMDIVPTWNLRR
+311 ADMDILPTWNLKN
-324 GRIRN
+324 GTIRN

-378 PVDNYPGYNF
+378 PVENLPGYKF

-418 GSAVGIYTSVNGDVY
+418 GSAVGIYASVNGDVY
-433 GGGNGSYAYTDNIKL
+433 GGGNGSYAYTDNAAL
-448 ANNETYGD
+448 ADNETYGD
-456 FYYTVPAGKT
+456 FYYTVPDGKT

-479 QVSIRLHSPDPNK
+479 QVSIRLHSPNPNK

-558 VEGVLRTMKRT
+558 VEGVLRTMKS
-569 DLSGD
+569 DG
-574 SSPFSTINLTNA
+574 FSTIDLT
-586 DQFAAY
+586 DDTQFAAY

-603 VVFDSKAKGDPDDYV
+603 VVFDSEAKGDPDDYV

-664 VAETTV
+664 VAETT
-670 AETTYNAEHMGGVTE
+670 YNAKHMGGVTI
-685 APTAGGPKIL
+685 APATGSPKIR
-695 MNFEGL
+695 MDFEGL
-701 RLKPGKLNDAKD
+701 RLKPMKLNGAEDG
-713 ALVWNT
+713 LVWNT
-719 NGKAGDAR
+719 NGAEGNAL

-737 CYNSGYVNGDII
+737 CYNSGYVNGDIL

-763 GAGERASGVDPTKQ
+763 GAGASASGVDPTIQ

-801 STTINVKDGYHFNIY
+801 STTINVKDGYHFNVY

-824 GKKVAGSYS
+824 GKKEEDSYS

-842 NLVGSVKGAATG
+842 NLMGNVKGAETG
-854 SMAETEYLYGGGFE
+854 DMAEAEYLYGGGFE

-906 GGFPYVLDDVYGGN
+906 GGFPYVIDDVYGGN

-925 IQGSADLKTRVRE
+925 IQGRADLKTRVRE
-938 AIRSKMFDSGSAATA
+938 AIRSKMFNSGSAATA

-959 LQGHV
+959 LQGYV

-985 GYKSN
+985 GYKST
-990 VLAHL
+990 VLANL
-995 LNNSEETKEV
+995 LNSNATKEV

-1031 GAGLGSP
+1031 GAGLGSEGSSDSP
-1038 NTTRGANPVGDML
+1038 AKAHIGDMM

-1062 EGFDKLKSLNV
+1062 DAYDKLRTLKV
-1073 FGAGSFNGVGMWV
+1073 FGAGSFNGLGMGITRSAS
-1086 DKTSTYEAATADNA
+1086 DADPKLATAV
-1100 SAIIDLIS
+1100 IDLMA
-1108 GEVNEVFGGG
+1108 GEVDAVYGAS
-1118 YEEGL
+1118 YHEGI
-1123 TRRTVVNVPSGSTIK
+1123 TRRTLVNVPVGSTIIT
-1138 ANKIFGG
+1138 NSIFGG
-1145 AFGIRFADV
+1145 AYGTRNDNDRP
-1154 CDVYESHVNY
+1154 CDAFEANVNY
-1164 GSEDATVGTIYGG
+1164 ASNDAIVRHAVYGG
-1177 NNNYRQTLYTHV
+1177 NNNARRTLYGKV
-1189 DVTSPVWSN
+1189 NVSSNVWSD
-1198 KEKGYKATIYGAGYG
+1198 KEKGYQATVYGAGYG
-1213 YYTWTD
+1213 RDTWSQ
-1219 YTEVNLHNG
+1219 YTEVNLESG
-1228 AEVYEVY
+1228 ANVYEAY
-1235 GGGEKG
+1235 GGGEMG
-1241 RVVNEPTL
+1241 MVIN
-1249 VQMSIEGTVSLPEL
+1249 
-1263 PNGYGDGAHHSL
+1263 
-1275 GLKETLAK
+1275 KETVAKWKTTKDNLYVDLPTGYADNGLSDALALSNK
-1283 VQADGK
+1283 LHERESSRPEK
-1289 KHNTNVLIHKGATVQ
+1289 YNTNVHIKQGAYVGG
-1304 SYAYGGGRGY
+1304 YCYGGGLGY
-1314 DDEDQGDGD
+1314 NNVENSGN
-1323 VNGTTYIA
+1323 VYGTTYID

-1342 AAGTIGAVLDE
+1342 AAGTTGSVKDSLNIGGGFIASS
-1353 YGTLNDYDGN
+1353 
-1363 HFVARATAYIA
+1363 TAYIE
-1374 GGSVRNVYGGGW
+1374 GGTVRNVYGGGW
-1386 KGSVGKHKKQVG
+1386 KGSVGHHNGKID
-1398 ENWVD
+1398 ESTD
-1403 AAISDIADGS
+1403 DDIL
-1413 TIKDI
+1413 
-1418 DGETNVI
+1418 GETHVI
-1425 IGIRPDQDSDAK
+1425 IGIREDQASKPD
-1437 LDAVKAVL
+1437 
-1445 GSEAVAGNYGFYAG
+1445 GYGYYVG
-1459 VPTVQRNVYGGG
+1459 VPAIQRNVYGGG
-1471 EGGAVYGTSN
+1471 EGGAVFGTAN
-1481 VTLNNGY
+1481 ITLNNGY
-1488 IGYVYSTTEPTAPD
+1488 IGYVYSATEPTEKPEGVEEIPAY
-1502 GITENPPYEE
+1502 ENAY
-1512 SPYESGTYYQEKL
+1512 GGWYQQKI

-1543 NVFGGGYV
+1543 NVFGGGYI
-1551 DNSSVDFTNVTMWN
+1551 DNSSVDKTNVKMWN
-1565 GKVRNSL
+1565 GKIRNSL

-1583 GDVTVGGYQNSE
+1583 GVVTVGGYQNSE
-1595 RTLKGKYKL
+1595 RTLRSNLKL

-1618 DVFAGGKGYNN
+1618 DVFAGGKGYDN
-1629 LGEVG
+1629 LGRVG

-1639 GYVFGQTEAYIY
+1639 GYVFGQTEAFIR
-1651 GGEVGT
+1651 GGEIGT
-1657 ADNYD
+1657 LGNYD

-1673 LGYVYGKGKK
+1673 LGYVYGIGEKSTKETGTAPGR
-1683 CEDADYRPSP
+1683 C
-1693 NHYYYTEDGTKEGDK
+1693 YYTADGTENGT

-1719 KAQVKAEEPVT
+1719 YAQVKPEQSVT
-1730 IGVKTYNQYQYV
+1730 INGHNYSQYEYV
-1742 PLEDLNKLGGKNDD
+1742 TTDDLNTLKDKTADATTWNKLDIDN
-1756 DRWSALDDK
+1756 R
-1765 GIIIR
+1765 GIVIH
-1770 NAVFGGGNVADGSD
+1770 NAIFGGGNVADGSD
-1784 KVYANTKTVFGNV
+1784 KVYANTRTVFGNV
-1797 TASLR
+1797 TAALR
-1802 DVYRR
+1802 DIACR
-1807 DLITIGTEHTGG
+1807 DLISVGTEHIGG

-1845 GLDDRITMEK
+1845 NLTSEISREEYDK
-1855 YNTLTDRERAYF
+1855 LTDRERAYF
-1867 RLRYTCIDGYDKGK
+1867 RLRYTCKKEFDGGTDA
-1881 DDEGISYDGHEIG
+1881 DDISYKGHSVG
-1894 DQIFDDEYNELPEKY
+1894 DKIFEDEYKELPSTY
-1909 RKAEYW
+1909 QTSEYW
-1915 EQDGVCSIYA
+1915 SEDGVCSIYA

-1940 FGSRMVLQGAHDRVT
+1940 VGSRMVLQGARDRVT
-1955 EVQDNTNYTINRVGE
+1955 EVQDKTEYTINRVGE
-1970 LSLKKVVSPAGET
+1970 LSLKKVVAPTGDT
-1983 DELNK
+1983 
-1988 EHGNYFGI
+1988 HGNYFGI

-2002 LGNLTSDVLMDDTRE
+2002 LGNLTSDVLMTDKRVT
-2017 SDSDDT
+2017 DSGDA
-2023 DGGESYYEWKAAN
+2023 DGTTTYHDWKYN
-2036 PNSRKRNTAT
+2036 NRTGRKRNTAT
-2046 CHNQVALASGVF
+2046 CDNKVALASGVF
-2058 LELVNEPTGAV
+2058 LELTTEY
-2069 TKSGKEYGYITGVV
+2069 SGTEGHSAKDYGYITGVV
-2083 ELDLINAKADAIG
+2083 ELDLINAKADAVG

-2103 NEHGKRYDV
+2103 NEHGQRSNKTYNM
-2112 DYKRVRLSDFNRPK
+2112 VRLSDYNRNI
-2126 PGDTDGGLRTYKMYE
+2126 DLRTYKMYE
-2141 YDDSKLEEI
+2141 YSPTVLEEI

-2160 AKTIIDDCYPN
+2160 AKTIIDDCYPH
-2171 NLEYDHTKADF
+2171 NLEYKPNSTNY

-2198 QVISAYTGAPTAYT
+2198 QVISAYTGAPTAYI
-2212 KEKHIPLTIT
+2212 KDKHIPLTIT

-2227 RLKLIDVQPNLY
+2227 TLKLVDVKPNKY
-2239 AFFDTTVYPQGIKVN
+2239 AYWADASHSAKITRDGEIKVDN
-2254 NKSVT
+2254 GSVT
-2259 YQLND
+2259 YKLND
-2264 VITYWDWSQLPAAEQ
+2264 VITYWDWSQLS
-2279 DFFVPETWVCI
+2279 DDDKKHFVDETYVNI
-2290 ANGTVDGTV
+2290 ETGEVTLTPGG
-2299 YHEGDV
+2299 EDV
-2305 LKPLTSKPSTIVDA
+2305 H
-2319 KGAPCELK
+2319 
-2327 DILRPSNNISHDTG
+2327 PSNNISHDTG
-2341 YVLDFKMDSPTD
+2341 YVLDFKMN
-2353 WDRWYSEKTG
+2353 
-2363 SDKISTPTYNGKN
+2363 TPPAWNTA
-2376 EGEQASYMPG
+2376 EPG
-2386 PTFSTSGGVYG
+2386 PSYSTNDAGVYG
-2397 QRDYYVGEI
+2397 QREYKQGEI
-2406 ITADVVDEYKKTKIE
+2406 ITWDVVDAYPPSLI
-2421 GTTGQAEVEPAYV
+2421 GTAGQATVSRAYV
-2434 AKETVT
+2434 ANVPVT
-2440 YTYNSVEK
+2440 YTYNSTEK
-2448 SVNKGTAIPETEY
+2448 SVNKGAAIPVTEY
-2461 NALSE
+2461 NALSDNV
-2466 ATKAKFD
+2466 KAKFEAA
-2473 KAYMCINTL
+2473 KMCINTL
-2482 RLNEET
+2482 QLNEET
-2488 YMVYGD
+2488 YIVYGD
-2494 LYSRNDIDALKDAFT
+2494 LLTDTDIDRYKASFSTD
-2509 EGKTTEEKAAIEAE
+2509 EQKAAI
-2523 IDAVLTDDYVYVCK
+2523 DACLTDAYICE
-2537 TAGKYG
+2537 TTGMYG
-2543 GKLYSSS
+2543 GKSYDSST
-2550 EKYSALEGWA
+2550 KYSAIQGWA
-2560 SLTSADRESDEFNF
+2560 SLTSADRASGKFHFNK
-2574 TFNRDAFDLL
+2574 DAFDVLI
-2584 GDPTYGSENKT
+2584 DPKYGSDNKT
-2595 LEQRYGTPYSD
+2595 LDQRYGAPYSVAQPVEYKAVYNGSEAYVSPAGELNRTINKGD
-2606 IKPIEYEAVKD
+2606 IIDRTDYEK
-2617 GSPTLTR
+2617 LK
-2624 AAYEALANE
+2624 NE
-2633 KSYYTPVVV
+2633 KYHYTPIVVANTP
-2642 SKTDIGGDDYY
+2642 SEGEDIY
-2653 IAKKYFSRGNTAY
+2653 IAKAAFTKGGMAY
-2666 AQGQVVPAG
+2666 AQGQVIQSS
-2675 TYRSLSEEE
+2675 TYRALSHDE
-2684 RTEYVEVIK
+2684 RTALVETVKIT
-2693 FVNPNTEPV
+2693 NTSSTPV
-2702 TYYYCRDTEG
+2702 TYFYCREAYNGTH
-2712 YPGITSVTNRRS
+2712 TVTNRKGAGGVISSETSNGS
-2724 GNTVTSS
+2724 GI
-2731 TASTPSSSVE
+2731 TPE
-2741 VGWVIDDNDYN
+2741 VGWVITKTDYDALTN
-2752 NLVNEQI
+2752 NQKNFI
-2759 GYTIKGNEPTE
+2759 IKGEEPTE
-2770 TTTLYVS
+2770 TATLYVS
-2777 RESDIRDLSKDKVI
+2777 NESNIQDLSKDKVI
-2791 TVIYQYTY
+2791 SVIYQYTY
-2799 NESDDNGDVTPVNE
+2799 NENDDSGDNVSLTNE
-2813 MHVVNIHL
+2813 MHVINIHL

-2828 IIDKLL
+2828 IIDRLL
-2834 PPATVL
+2834 APTTVL

-2860 GGGWEIFENQSD
+2860 GGGWEIFDNQSD
-2872 AELHRNGQEYLNN
+2872 AELHRNGQEYVNN

-2912 PVQFSVPNY
+2912 PVQFSVANY

-2981 GITVDGDNV
+2981 GIIVDGDNV

-3018 LRTNLVPGSTP
+3018 LRTNLAAGSTP
-3029 WTPIGS
+3029 WMPIGNG
-3035 DETTC
+3035 EATC

-3050 YVSGLDN
+3050 YVSGLTS

-3068 NLGAMGAFTTG
+3068 NLGAMGTFTTG
-3079 GIANSGEGTAENCWV
+3079 GIANSGDGTAENCWV
-3094 KNTAGEEITHPV
+3094 KNTDGAEITNPV
-3106 IGIGSPAEKQIQN
+3106 IGISSPASGQIKN
-3119 CYYLSAETGT
+3119 SYYLSAGAAGT

-3183 IYANGEI
+3183 IYVNGEI

-3231 DVPSPLVKDG
+3231 DVPSPIIKDSDG
-3241 DYIETSSAGNRVLRA
+3241 DYVETSSAGNRVLRA
-3256 PAYFRSSIMS
+3256 PAYFRSSVKS

-3280 EGDENTLVH
+3280 NGDENTSVH

-3298 GYNDVFNGSTGDA
+3298 GYNDVFDGSDGKA
-3311 EAYVNGIDEKG
+3311 KAYVNGIDEKG

-3354 NDATV
+3354 NNATV

-3400 RNAGGVT
+3400 RNEGLLT
-3407 YSATYDHFLVD
+3407 YKATYDHFLVD

-3477 GDEKGRVGHEYWLR
+3477 GDENEKGRVGHEYWLR
-3491 KYTAIE
+3491 KYKEIKSTAE
-3497 PDDKPSTMKAT
+3497 SSTMEAK
-3508 FVSLVKGEGRDA
+3508 FISLAKGEGADA
-3520 YKKRYT
+3520 YKKAYT
-3526 NTFLWYYLHKN
+3526 NTFLWDYLHKN
-3537 LDILDGETVGQNEY
+3537 LDILDGATEGQNEY
-3551 YRTEH
+3551 YKTTH

-3606 VVGATINA
+3606 VIGATIKA
-3614 SEADMTGVKYG
+3614 SDDDMTGVKYG
-3625 NYTFKPNYLNQE
+3625 NYTFKPNYLNQK
-3637 IKADAGNFM
+3637 IAADAGNFM

-3671 KVTGTPKI
+3671 KVTGTPKT

-3686 FVSSGSGDAMNII
+3686 FVSSGSSHAMNII

-3712 KDDKPNI
+3712 QDDKPNI
-3719 TPKGDAEDDA
+3719 TPKGEAETDA

-3744 KSTISEPRVVLVYGV
+3744 KSTLDEPRVVLVYGV

-3773 TVTINVPSGLVYV
+3773 TVTINVPSGLVYA